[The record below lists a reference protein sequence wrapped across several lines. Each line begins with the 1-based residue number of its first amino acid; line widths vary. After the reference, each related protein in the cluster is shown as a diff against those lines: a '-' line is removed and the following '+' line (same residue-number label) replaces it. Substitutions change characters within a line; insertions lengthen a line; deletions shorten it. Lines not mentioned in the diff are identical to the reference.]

1 MKQMSKQTQVLN
13 HLQKNSITP
22 LDALR
27 KYGSLRLAA
36 LVFNLRKE
44 GHNIVTRSVNVGTK
58 KKPTYVA
65 QYHLI
70 KSKIK

>member
-1 MKQMSKQTQVLN
+1 MTKQAQVLN
-13 HLQKNSITP
+13 HLQKSSITP

-27 KYGSLRLAA
+27 KYGSFRLAA
-36 LVFNLRKE
+36 LIYNLKQE
-44 GHNIVTRSVNVGTK
+44 GHNIITKNVNVGTK

-70 KSKIK
+70 KSK

>member
-1 MKQMSKQTQVLN
+1 MTKQAQVLN
-13 HLQKNSITP
+13 HLQKSSITP

-36 LVFNLRKE
+36 LIYNLKQE
-44 GHNIVTRSVNVGTK
+44 GHNIITKNVNVGTK

-65 QYHLI
+65 
-70 KSKIK
+70 

>member
-1 MKQMSKQTQVLN
+1 MTKQAQVLN
-13 HLQKNSITP
+13 HLQKSSITP

-36 LVFNLRKE
+36 LIYNLKQE
-44 GHNIVTRSVNVGTK
+44 GHNIITKNVNVGTK

-70 KSKIK
+70 KSK

>member
-1 MKQMSKQTQVLN
+1 VLN
-13 HLQKNSITP
+13 HLQKSSITP

-27 KYGSLRLAA
+27 KYGSFRLAA
-36 LVFNLRKE
+36 LIYNLKQE
-44 GHNIVTRSVNVGTK
+44 GHNIITKNVNVGTK

-70 KSKIK
+70 KSK

>member
-1 MKQMSKQTQVLN
+1 MTKQAQVLN
-13 HLQKNSITP
+13 HLQKSSINP

-36 LVFNLRKE
+36 LIYNLKQE
-44 GHNIVTRSVNVGTK
+44 GHNIITKNVNVGTK

-65 QYHLI
+65 EYHLI
-70 KSKIK
+70 KSKSK